1 MPRTLTAQDTATPKP
16 SFQELWQPVENFSEN
31 IPRLQSRG
39 YRPLQM
45 TFEQQLKSLILFH
58 LEEYD
63 SARHLLQVMKE
74 DDFARAF
81 VAPPEG
87 IGRSSYGEALNTR
100 GLEQLLFVYE
110 KLQAQ
115 ATATLPKVHPQL
127 GDLVAIDGSLIDA
140 VCSMTWADYS
150 SSSKKAKIHLGFDIN
165 RGIPGKFCL
174 TNGKGDERPLV
185 LQLLSPGQ
193 TGIMDRNYQCY
204 RDFDLWQEEGLHFVC
219 RIKAGAIKTCL
230 ETFAVPEGGPVF
242 YDALVRLGAPRAN
255 QTQRPVRVVGYLVE
269 DKEYWVATSRFDL
282 PATDIALIYK
292 LRWEIEKFFGWWKQ
306 HLNVYPLI
314 ARSPYGFL
322 VQVLGGLIIY
332 LLLAIYCHKHFQER
346 VSINR
351 VRELRIN
358 IQNEARI
365 PDNYPP
371 DPCRQRNYAHA
382 KT

>member
-1 MPRTLTAQDTATPKP
+1 MPRTINPQAPKSQEP
-16 SFQELWQPVENFSEN
+16 SFQELWQPVEIFCED

-39 YRPLQM
+39 DRPLQM

-63 SARHLLQVMKE
+63 SARHLLQVLKE
-74 DDFARAF
+74 DNFARTF
-81 VAPPEG
+81 IAPPQG
-87 IGRSSYGEALNTR
+87 IGRSSFGEAINTR
-100 GLEQLLFVYE
+100 GLEQLIFVYE

-115 ATATLPKVHPQL
+115 ATATLPKAHPQL

-150 SSSKKAKIHLGFDIN
+150 STTRKAKIHLAFDIN

-174 TNGKGDERPLV
+174 TDGKGDEGPLV
-185 LQLLSPGQ
+185 PQLLAPGQ

-204 RDFDLWQEEGLHFVC
+204 HNFDLWQENGRHFVC
-219 RIKAGAIKTCL
+219 RIKAGAIKTCI
-230 ETFAVPEGGPVF
+230 ENYAVPEGGPVF
-242 YDALVRLGAPRAN
+242 YDARVRLGAPTAN
-255 QTQRPVRVVGYLVE
+255 QTQRPVRVVGYWV
-269 DKEYWVATSRFDL
+269 DGKAYWVATSRFDL
-282 PATDIALIYK
+282 PAADIALIYK

-306 HLNVYPLI
+306 HLNAYPLI
-314 ARSPYGFL
+314 ARSPYGFM
-322 VQVLGGLIIY
+322 VQVLGGLITY
-332 LLLAIYCHKHFQER
+332 LLLAIYCHKHFKER

-365 PDNYPP
+365 LNNYPSEP
-371 DPCRQRNYAHA
+371 QRQWNYPHA

>member
-1 MPRTLTAQDTATPKP
+1 MPRTLYPQAPEGQEP
-16 SFQELWQPVENFSEN
+16 SFQELWQPVENFSED
-31 IPRLQSRG
+31 IPLLQSRG
-39 YRPLQM
+39 DRPLQM

-63 SARHLLQVMKE
+63 SARHLLQVLKE

-81 VAPPEG
+81 IAPPQG

-100 GLEQLLFVYE
+100 GLEQLIFVYE

-115 ATATLPKVHPQL
+115 ATATLPKVHPHL
-127 GDLVAIDGSLIDA
+127 GDLVAIDGTLIDA
-140 VCSMTWADYS
+140 VCSMAWADYS
-150 SSSKKAKIHLGFDIN
+150 STTKKAKIHLGFDIN
-165 RGIPGKFCL
+165 RGIPGKVCL
-174 TNGKGDERPLV
+174 TEGKGDERPLV
-185 LQLLSPGQ
+185 PQLLAPGQ

-204 RDFDLWQEEGLHFVC
+204 RDFDLWQEKDLQFVC
-219 RIKAGAIKTCL
+219 RIKASTIKTCL
-230 ETFAVPEGGPVF
+230 ETYAVPEGGPVF
-242 YDALVRLGAPRAN
+242 YDALVRLGAPTAN
-255 QTQRPVRVVGYLVE
+255 QTRRPVRVVGYWV
-269 DKEYWVATSRFDL
+269 DGKAYWVATSRFDL
-282 PATDIALIYK
+282 PAADIALIYK

-314 ARSPYGFL
+314 ARSPYGFM
-322 VQVLGGLIIY
+322 VQVLGGLITY

-365 PDNYPP
+365 LNNYSPEP
-371 DPCRQRNYAHA
+371 KRQKNYTHA

>member
-1 MPRTLTAQDTATPKP
+1 MPRTLYPQAPEGQEP
-16 SFQELWQPVENFSEN
+16 SFQELWQPVENFSED
-31 IPRLQSRG
+31 IPLLQSRG
-39 YRPLQM
+39 DRPLQM

-63 SARHLLQVMKE
+63 SARHLLQVLKE

-81 VAPPEG
+81 IAPPQG

-100 GLEQLLFVYE
+100 GLEQLIFVYE

-115 ATATLPKVHPQL
+115 ATATLPKVHPHL
-127 GDLVAIDGSLIDA
+127 GDLVAIDGTLIDA
-140 VCSMTWADYS
+140 VCSMAWADYS
-150 SSSKKAKIHLGFDIN
+150 STTKKAKIHLGFDIN
-165 RGIPGKFCL
+165 RGIPGKVCL
-174 TNGKGDERPLV
+174 TNGKGDEGSRVP
-185 LQLLSPGQ
+185 QLLSPGQ

-204 RDFDLWQEEGLHFVC
+204 RHFDLWQEQGLQFVC
-219 RIKAGAIKTCL
+219 RIKVSTIKTCL
-230 ETFAVPEGGPVF
+230 ETYAVPEDGLVF
-242 YDALVRLGAPRAN
+242 YDALLRLGAPTAN
-255 QTQRPVRVVGYLVE
+255 QTQRPVRVVGYRV
-269 DKEYWVATSRFDL
+269 DGKAYWVATSRFDL
-282 PATDIALIYK
+282 PAADIALIYK

-314 ARSPYGFL
+314 ARSPYGFM
-322 VQVLGGLIIY
+322 VQVLGGLITY

-365 PDNYPP
+365 LNNYSPEP
-371 DPCRQRNYAHA
+371 KRQKNYTHA

>member
-1 MPRTLTAQDTATPKP
+1 MPRTLTAQDTATPEP

-292 LRWEIEKFFGWWKQ
+292 LRWEIEKFFGWWETAPERLSSDCPEPLWLPGASSRRPH
-306 HLNVYPLI
+306 HLSFV
-314 ARSPYGFL
+314 GH
-322 VQVLGGLIIY
+322 
-332 LLLAIYCHKHFQER
+332 LL
-346 VSINR
+346 
-351 VRELRIN
+351 
-358 IQNEARI
+358 
-365 PDNYPP
+365 P
-371 DPCRQRNYAHA
+371 
-382 KT
+382 

>member
-1 MPRTLTAQDTATPKP
+1 MPRTLNPQAPEGQEP
-16 SFQELWQPVENFSEN
+16 SFQELWQPVENFSED
-31 IPRLQSRG
+31 IPLLQSRG
-39 YRPLQM
+39 DRPLQM

-63 SARHLLQVMKE
+63 SARHLLQVLKE

-81 VAPPEG
+81 IAPPQG

-100 GLEQLLFVYE
+100 GLEQLIFVYE

-115 ATATLPKVHPQL
+115 ATATLPKVHPHL
-127 GDLVAIDGSLIDA
+127 GDLVAIDGTLIDA

-150 SSSKKAKIHLGFDIN
+150 STTKKAKIHLGFDIN
-165 RGIPGKFCL
+165 RGIPGKVCL
-174 TNGKGDERPLV
+174 TDGKGDEGSRVP
-185 LQLLSPGQ
+185 QLLSPGQ

-204 RDFDLWQEEGLHFVC
+204 RHFDLWQEQGLQFVC
-219 RIKAGAIKTCL
+219 RIKAGTIKTCL
-230 ETFAVPEGGPVF
+230 ETYAVPEDGLVF
-242 YDALVRLGAPRAN
+242 YDALLRLGAPTAN
-255 QTQRPVRVVGYLVE
+255 QTQRPVRVVAYRVDG
-269 DKEYWVATSRFDL
+269 KAYWVATSRFDL
-282 PATDIALIYK
+282 PAADIALIYK

-314 ARSPYGFL
+314 ARSSYGFM
-322 VQVLGGLIIY
+322 VQVLGGLITY

-365 PDNYPP
+365 LNNYPP
-371 DPCRQRNYAHA
+371 DPRSQRNYALA

>member
-1 MPRTLTAQDTATPKP
+1 MPRTLTAQGPKIPEP
-16 SFQELWQPVENFSEN
+16 SFRELWQPVENFLDD
-31 IPRLQSRG
+31 IPLLQSRG
-39 YRPLQM
+39 HRQLKM

-58 LEEYD
+58 LEEHD
-63 SARHLLQVMKE
+63 SARHLLQVLE
-74 DDFARAF
+74 QDDFARKF
-81 VAPPEG
+81 IAPPEG
-87 IGRSSYGEALNTR
+87 ISRSSYGEALNTR
-100 GLEQLLFVYE
+100 GLEQLIFVYE

-127 GDLVAIDGSLIDA
+127 GNLVAIDGSLIDA

-150 SSSKKAKIHLGFDIN
+150 STTKKAKIHLGFDIN
-165 RGIPGKFCL
+165 RGIPGKVCL
-174 TNGKGDERPLV
+174 TNGKGDEGSLV
-185 LQLLSPGQ
+185 PQLLSPGQ

-204 RDFDLWQEEGLHFVC
+204 RHFDLWQEQGLQFVC
-219 RIKAGAIKTCL
+219 RIKASTIKTCL
-230 ETFAVPEGGPVF
+230 ETYAVPEDDLVF
-242 YDALVRLGAPRAN
+242 YDALLRLGAPTAN
-255 QTQRPVRVVGYLVE
+255 QTQRPVRVVGYRV
-269 DKEYWVATSRFDL
+269 DGKEYWVATSRFDL
-282 PATDIALIYK
+282 PAADIALIYK

-314 ARSPYGFL
+314 ARSPYGFM
-322 VQVLGGLIIY
+322 VQVLGGLITY

-365 PDNYPP
+365 LDNYSPE
-371 DPCRQRNYAHA
+371 PCRPKNYAHA

>member
-1 MPRTLTAQDTATPKP
+1 MPRTLTALDPKIPEP
-16 SFQELWQPVENFSEN
+16 SFRELWQPVENFSED
-31 IPRLQSRG
+31 IPLLQSRG
-39 YRPLQM
+39 DRPLQM

-63 SARHLLQVMKE
+63 SARHLLQVME
-74 DDFARAF
+74 QDDFARTF
-81 VAPPEG
+81 IAPPAG

-127 GDLVAIDGSLIDA
+127 GDLVAIDGTLIDA
-140 VCSMTWADYS
+140 VSSMTWADYS
-150 SSSKKAKIHLGFDIN
+150 STTKKAKIHLGFDIN
-165 RGIPGKFCL
+165 RGIPGKVCL
-174 TNGKGDERPLV
+174 TEGKGDEKPMV
-185 LQLLSPGQ
+185 PQLLSPGQ
-193 TGIMDRNYQCY
+193 TGVMDRNYQCY
-204 RDFDLWQEEGLHFVC
+204 HNFDLWQGNGLHFVC
-219 RIKAGAIKTCL
+219 RIKAASIKTCL
-230 ETFAVPEGGPVF
+230 ETYAVPEGGPVF
-242 YDALVRLGAPRAN
+242 YDALVRLGAPTAK
-255 QTQRPVRVVGYLVE
+255 QTQRPVRVVGYRV
-269 DKEYWVATSRFDL
+269 DGKAYWVATSRFDL

-314 ARSPYGFL
+314 ARSPYGFM
-322 VQVLGGLIIY
+322 VQVLGGLITY

-365 PDNYPP
+365 LDNYPP
-371 DPCRQRNYAHA
+371 NPCRQRNYAHA

>member
-1 MPRTLTAQDTATPKP
+1 MPRTLTALDPKIPEP
-16 SFQELWQPVENFSEN
+16 SFRELWQPVENFSED
-31 IPRLQSRG
+31 IPLLQSRG
-39 YRPLQM
+39 DRPLQM

-63 SARHLLQVMKE
+63 SARHLLQVLE
-74 DDFARAF
+74 QDDFAREF
-81 VAPPEG
+81 IAPPGG

-115 ATATLPKVHPQL
+115 ATATLPKAHPQL
-127 GDLVAIDGSLIDA
+127 GELVAIDGSLIDA

-150 SSSKKAKIHLGFDIN
+150 STSKKAKIHLGFDIN
-165 RGIPGKFCL
+165 RGIPGKICL
-174 TNGKGDERPLV
+174 TEGKGDEKPMV
-185 LQLLSPGQ
+185 PQLLSPGQ
-193 TGIMDRNYQCY
+193 TGVMDRNYQCY
-204 RDFDLWQEEGLHFVC
+204 RNFDRWQQEDLYFVC
-219 RIKAGAIKTCL
+219 RIKAGSVKTCL
-230 ETFAVPEGGPVF
+230 ETYAVPEGGPVF
-242 YDALVRLGAPRAN
+242 HDALMRLGAPRAS
-255 QTQRPVRVVGYLVE
+255 QTQQPVRVVGYWV
-269 DKEYWVATSRFDL
+269 DSKQFWVATNRFDL
-282 PATDIALIYK
+282 PAADIALIYK

-314 ARSPYGFL
+314 ARSPYGFM
-322 VQVLGGLIIY
+322 VQVLGGLITY

-365 PDNYPP
+365 LDNYPP
-371 DPCRQRNYAHA
+371 DPWRHRNYTHA

>member
-1 MPRTLTAQDTATPKP
+1 MPRTLYPQAPEGQEP
-16 SFQELWQPVENFSEN
+16 SFQELWQPVENFSED
-31 IPRLQSRG
+31 IPLLQSRG
-39 YRPLQM
+39 DRPLQM

-63 SARHLLQVMKE
+63 SARHLLQVLKE

-81 VAPPEG
+81 IAPPQG

-100 GLEQLLFVYE
+100 GLEQLIFVYE

-115 ATATLPKVHPQL
+115 ATATLPKVHPHL
-127 GDLVAIDGSLIDA
+127 GDLVAIDGTLIDA
-140 VCSMTWADYS
+140 VCSMAWADYS
-150 SSSKKAKIHLGFDIN
+150 STTKKAKIHLGFDIN
-165 RGIPGKFCL
+165 RGIPGKVCL
-174 TNGKGDERPLV
+174 TNGKGDEGSRVP
-185 LQLLSPGQ
+185 QLLSPGQ

-204 RDFDLWQEEGLHFVC
+204 RHFDLWQEQGLQFVC
-219 RIKAGAIKTCL
+219 RIKVSTIKTCL
-230 ETFAVPEGGPVF
+230 ETYAVPEGGPVF
-242 YDALVRLGAPRAN
+242 YDALVRLGAPTAN
-255 QTQRPVRVVGYLVE
+255 QTQRPVRVVGYRV
-269 DKEYWVATSRFDL
+269 DGKAYWVATSRFDL
-282 PATDIALIYK
+282 PAADIALIYK

-314 ARSPYGFL
+314 ARSPYGFM
-322 VQVLGGLIIY
+322 VQVLGGLITY

-365 PDNYPP
+365 LDNCPT
-371 DPCRQRNYAHA
+371 DPWRQRNYAHA

>member
-1 MPRTLTAQDTATPKP
+1 MPRTLIAQYPKIPEP
-16 SFQELWQPVENFSEN
+16 SFRELWRPVENFLDD
-31 IPRLQSRG
+31 IPLLQSRG
-39 YRPLQM
+39 DRPLQM

-63 SARHLLQVMKE
+63 SARHLLQVME
-74 DDFARAF
+74 QDDCARAF
-81 VAPPEG
+81 IALPAG
-87 IGRSSYGEALNTR
+87 ISRSSYGEALNTR
-100 GLEQLLFVYE
+100 GLEQLLLVYE

-115 ATATLPKVHPQL
+115 AASTLPKVHPQL
-127 GDLVAIDGSLIDA
+127 GDLVAIDGTLIDA

-150 SSSKKAKIHLGFDIN
+150 STTKKAKIHLGFDIN
-165 RGIPGKFCL
+165 RGIPGKVCL
-174 TNGKGDERPLV
+174 TDGKGDEGSRVP
-185 LQLLSPGQ
+185 QLLSPGQ

-204 RDFDLWQEEGLHFVC
+204 RHFDLWQEQDLQFVC
-219 RIKAGAIKTCL
+219 RIKAGTIKTAL
-230 ETFAVPEGGPVF
+230 ETYAVPDDGPVF
-242 YDALVRLGAPRAN
+242 CDALMRLGSPRAN
-255 QTQRPVRVVGYLVE
+255 QTQRPVRVVGYRV
-269 DKEYWVATSRFDL
+269 DGKAYWVATNRFDL

-314 ARSPYGFL
+314 ARSSYGFM
-322 VQVLGGLIIY
+322 VQVLGGLITY

-365 PDNYPP
+365 LNNYPHEP
-371 DPCRQRNYAHA
+371 QRQWNYTHA

>member
-1 MPRTLTAQDTATPKP
+1 MPRTLTALDTKIPEP
-16 SFQELWQPVENFSEN
+16 SFRELWQPVENFSED
-31 IPRLQSRG
+31 IPLLQSRG
-39 YRPLQM
+39 DRPLQM

-63 SARHLLQVMKE
+63 SARHLLQVLKQ
-74 DDFARAF
+74 DDFARTF
-81 VAPPEG
+81 IAPPQG

-100 GLEQLLFVYE
+100 GLEQLIFVYE

-115 ATATLPKVHPQL
+115 ATATLPKAHPQL

-150 SSSKKAKIHLGFDIN
+150 STSNKAKIHLGFDIH

-174 TNGKGDERPLV
+174 TDGKGDERPLV
-185 LQLLSPGQ
+185 PRLLAPGQ
-193 TGIMDRNYQCY
+193 TGVMDRNYQCY
-204 RDFDLWQEEGLHFVC
+204 RNFDLWQEDGLLFVC
-219 RIKAGAIKTCL
+219 RIKAGTIKTCL
-230 ETFAVPEGGPVF
+230 ETYAAPEGGPVF
-242 YDALVRLGAPRAN
+242 YDALVRLGSPSAN
-255 QTQRPVRVVGYLVE
+255 QTQRPVRVVGYWVE
-269 DKEYWVATSRFDL
+269 DKKYWVATNRFDL
-282 PATDIALIYK
+282 TAADLALIYK

-314 ARSPYGFL
+314 ARSAYGFL
-322 VQVLGGLIIY
+322 VQVLGGLITY

-351 VRELRIN
+351 VRALRIN

-365 PDNYPP
+365 LNNYPAEP
-371 DPCRQRNYAHA
+371 QRQGYHPHA